1 MTLIRNLSIDYK
13 FIILFGLTGFICS
26 VLAGLAFG
34 IKPGVLISRSFFF
47 TLAFCGIGFGIIFV
61 IKKYIPELY
70 EAISDMKIGAAGS
83 ESEEAVRV
91 SEQEVV
97 SGLPAGG
104 DVPAPEMSQTGEFKE
119 TKSEDMARFDTL
131 IGAGDRIS
139 TSEGKLGKHIL
150 SKDKFGQYEP
160 KIIAQAIRTMIKR
173 DEG

>member
-1 MTLIRNLSIDYK
+1 MTLIRNLSIEYK

-34 IKPGVLISRSFFF
+34 IKPGVIISRSFFF
-47 TLAFCGIGFGIIFV
+47 TLAFCGLGFGIIFI

-70 EAISDMKIGAAGS
+70 EAISDIKTGS
-83 ESEEAVRV
+83 TGPESEEAARV
-91 SEQEVV
+91 SEQEIN
-97 SGLPAGG
+97 GLSAVE
-104 DVPAPEMSQTGEFKE
+104 DVTPPEMPPAGEFKE

-150 SKDKFGQYEP
+150 SKEKFGQYEP